1 MLKEIHVSLFDMI
14 MCLSSALDL
23 VSPSVVNHHKRVAL
37 IASSIASEVDLPIED
52 QRNIIMAGLIH
63 DLGAIT
69 LQEKLKIKHY
79 NLESTQS
86 HAELGY
92 ILIRLF
98 RPFEKLAPLVRYHHV
113 PWNNGKGKQYQ
124 DKKVPL
130 GAHILHLADRIEV
143 LIDRDKHILGQPDLI
158 IDRIAN
164 DSGKKFI
171 PKLVEAFK
179 RMAKREFFWLDCLSP
194 KIDEILLRNS
204 KLEKVE
210 LDLDQLQNLARLF
223 SQIVDFRSRFTATH
237 STGVSAS
244 AEALAGM
251 MGLSDRDCKL
261 MRVSGYLHDLGKLAV
276 PSEILDKT
284 AALTSEELHII
295 RTHTY
300 HTFRILSHV
309 DELYDIS
316 IWGALHHERLDGSGY
331 PFHYKGE
338 EMPLPSRIMAV
349 ADVFTATT
357 EDRPYRAGMGKE
369 AVMDVLKNLS
379 NNGLLEPDIVTKA
392 RDNFD
397 ELDIAR
403 TKAQE
408 EADKDYAEF
417 WQKLTELM
425 MAD

>member
-1 MLKEIHVSLFDMI
+1 MLKEIRVSLFDMI
-14 MCLSSALDL
+14 LCLSSALDL

-37 IASSIASEVDLPIED
+37 IASNIASEAGRPLEE
-52 QRNIIMAGLIH
+52 QRNIVMAGLIH

-79 NLESTQS
+79 NLELTQS

-98 RPFEKLAPLVRYHHV
+98 RPFEKLAPLVRYHHI
-113 PWNNGKGKQYQ
+113 PWGNGKGKQYQ
-124 DKKVPL
+124 DKNVPF

-143 LIDRDKHILGQPDLI
+143 LIDSDKQILGQQDRI
-158 IDRIAN
+158 VDRIAH

-179 RMAKREFFWLDCLSP
+179 RIARREFFWLDCLSP
-194 KIDEILLRNS
+194 RIDEILLRNTS
-204 KLEKVE
+204 IEKVE
-210 LDLDQLQNLARLF
+210 LNLDQLRNLARLF

-244 AEALAGM
+244 AEALAGL

-261 MRVSGYLHDLGKLAV
+261 MSVSGYLHDLGKLAV
-276 PSEILDKT
+276 PAEILDKSAT
-284 AALTSEELHII
+284 LSSEDLHII

-300 HTFRILSHV
+300 HTYRVLSNV

-316 IWGALHHERLDGSGY
+316 VWGALHHERLDGSGY

-357 EDRPYRAGMGKE
+357 EDRPYRAGMVKE
-369 AVMDVLKNLS
+369 AVIEVLGKLS
-379 NNGLLEPDIVTKA
+379 KNGLLEPEIVSKA
-392 RDNFD
+392 MDNFD
-397 ELDIAR
+397 VLDTAR
-403 TKAQE
+403 TAAQE
-408 EADKDYAEF
+408 KADTDYAEF